1 MPIVTTVAGR
11 PISGAGASRVL
22 FGLLGGAIAASAVFF
37 AWIMAAGVETSPS
50 NFYSGPSLSSL
61 LLLLLAVAVLILGAA
76 VVAVYGSIY
85 GTASDPARGP
95 TEGRAVRQGW
105 SAGREAVFFGVFG
118 IGLLL
123 MGLSLPVANPGSSH
137 ALTPP
142 YISPTVLFI
151 PETVDGVAVGAL
163 ALGIALFALGRKRDR
178 PEFRA
183 WWRRTGRYVTVT
195 GAVVFVVVTALL
207 VVPVHQTFST
217 QFVIEGGNG
226 GGITDEL
233 LPTGVIVTG
242 SWSTI
247 PEGSVN
253 FTIQGGTSSGNVYAV
268 NASSGTFAFTT
279 TGDPWALYL
288 FSGNSENPE
297 TVTVS
302 GSFTAPTWQ
311 WAPGEPGEP
320 TALPAI

>member
-1 MPIVTTVAGR
+1 MRIVTTVAGR
-11 PISGAGASRVL
+11 PISGAGASRVQ

-37 AWIMAAGVETSPS
+37 AWLTAAGVETSPL

-61 LLLLLAVAVLILGAA
+61 LLLFLAVGALIEGAA
-76 VVAVYGSIY
+76 IVAVFASIY
-85 GTASDPARGP
+85 GNASDPARGP
-95 TEGRAVRQGW
+95 TAGPAVRRGW
-105 SAGREAVFFGVFG
+105 SGGRGAVFFGVFG
-118 IGLLL
+118 LGLLL
-123 MGLSLPVANPGSSH
+123 MGLSLPVANLGISH

-142 YISPTVLFI
+142 YISPTVLFV

-163 ALGIALFALGRKRDR
+163 ALSIALFALGRKRDR

-195 GAVVFVVVTALL
+195 GTGVFVVVAVLV
-207 VVPVHQTFST
+207 VVPVHQSFST
-217 QFVIEGGNG
+217 QFVIAGDNG

-233 LPTGVIVTG
+233 FPAGVVVTG
-242 SWSTI
+242 SWSTV
-247 PEGSVN
+247 PHGSVN

-279 TGDPWALYL
+279 TGDPWALYV
-288 FSGNSENPE
+288 FVGNSETPE
-297 TVTVS
+297 TVTIS
-302 GSFTAPTWQ
+302 GSFSAPTWQ
-311 WAPGEPGEP
+311 WAPGEP